1 MEQNNIIEVKEF
13 ETAEEFL
20 AAFPQ
25 WEKEMKKLHRILKD
39 SRLVETIKWGAPV
52 YTTKDGKNIVGLSA
66 FKSYVGLWFFQGALL
81 RDPAKKL
88 VSGNE
93 GTTKAMM
100 QWRFRTLKEVDVN
113 VKLIKIYIKEAIA
126 NSKEGKEI
134 KPEKKPPLKIPAEL
148 KEALAKN
155 KAVKA
160 GYDKLTTY
168 KKREYCDFIT
178 EAKRDATKANRIK
191 KILPM
196 LKKGIG
202 LHDKYR

>member
-1 MEQNNIIEVKEF
+1 MKDF

-25 WEKEMKKLHRILKD
+25 WEKELKKLHKILKD

-52 YTTKDGKNIVGLSA
+52 YTTKDGKNIVGLAA
-66 FKSYVGLWFFQGALL
+66 FKSYVGLWFYQGALL

-88 VSGNE
+88 VTAEDGNA
-93 GTTKAMM
+93 KAMM

-113 VKLIKIYIKEAIA
+113 VKLVKVYIKEAIA
-126 NSKEGKEI
+126 NSKDGKEI
-134 KPEKKPPLKIPAEL
+134 KPVKKAPLKIPAEL
-148 KEALAKN
+148 KEALDKN
-155 KAVKA
+155 KGAKA
-160 GYDKLTTY
+160 GYDKLTTF
-168 KKREYCDFIT
+168 KKREYCDFII
-178 EAKRDATKANRIK
+178 EAKREATKANRLK

-202 LHDKYR
+202 LHDKYRK